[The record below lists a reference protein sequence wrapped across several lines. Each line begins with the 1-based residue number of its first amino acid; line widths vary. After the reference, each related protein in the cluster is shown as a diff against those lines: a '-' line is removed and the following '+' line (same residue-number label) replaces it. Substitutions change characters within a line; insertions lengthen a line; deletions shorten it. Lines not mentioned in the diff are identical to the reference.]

1 MKTASA
7 TLYGIRSLLFFL
19 FFVIPCVSL
28 AKTED
33 SQFSDHN
40 TYIETE
46 IKSGSFRSA
55 SDHKVVKKKI
65 LAGDRKLG
73 AFFTIGLIIN
83 LVMIATFVFWATGQ
97 WKKNN
102 KTKK

>member
-1 MKTASA
+1 MKTVSA
-7 TLYGIRSLLFFL
+7 TLHGIRSLLFLL
-19 FFVIPCVSL
+19 FFIIPCVSL

-33 SQFSDHN
+33 SQISGHN
-40 TYIETE
+40 THIETE
-46 IKSGSFRSA
+46 IKSGSFQAA
-55 SDHKVVKKKI
+55 SDRTVVKKKI